1 MALDDKTLE
10 ILGNELEKNTEILES
25 VVSKFNIQILN
36 IAYETSF
43 SNGEIEA
50 FIEFTSLDGS
60 SKIKNAGDCGQE
72 IDFKINFYNGT
83 KLIYSEEESYDTT
96 RFSGYDTIK
105 IFASGSQLIEK
116 VTSARIFIV
125 KGF

>member
-36 IAYETSF
+36 IAYKTF
-43 SNGEIEA
+43 STGAIEA

-60 SKIKNAGDCGQE
+60 SKIKNAGDCEQE
-72 IDFKINFYNGT
+72 IDFKINFYKGT
-83 KLIYSEEESYDTT
+83 KLVHSEEESYDTT
-96 RFSGYDTIK
+96 RFSGYDTIQ

-116 VTSARIFIV
+116 ATSARIFIV